1 MNNGDQCDSNEIQK
15 YVDEPF
21 CKKSVSVNRMKT
33 KSSYMNIKIESN
45 IDKESKAPWHK
56 SSASKLISVNMDKV
70 IKKKHLSRDK
80 TNESQSSQGDKKVN
94 TLRGTGGLQKM
105 STRKKISEHESQ
117 LLPLVDLSQ
126 NLSPFDYEMKD
137 VYSNQIHNKIDMQ
150 ETPI

>member
-1 MNNGDQCDSNEIQK
+1 
-15 YVDEPF
+15 
-21 CKKSVSVNRMKT
+21 
-33 KSSYMNIKIESN
+33 
-45 IDKESKAPWHK
+45 
-56 SSASKLISVNMDKV
+56 
-70 IKKKHLSRDK
+70 
-80 TNESQSSQGDKKVN
+80 
-94 TLRGTGGLQKM
+94 M